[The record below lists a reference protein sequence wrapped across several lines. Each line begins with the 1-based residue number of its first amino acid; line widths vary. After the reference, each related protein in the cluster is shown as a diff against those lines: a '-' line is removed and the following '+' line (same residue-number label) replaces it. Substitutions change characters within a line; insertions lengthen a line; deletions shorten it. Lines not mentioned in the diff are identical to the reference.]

1 MRPEE
6 CLLSFS
12 GLKKKGGRIK
22 NRSASPE
29 GSKTDRR
36 EVFKF

>member
-12 GLKKKGGRIK
+12 GLKQKGRIK
-22 NRSASPE
+22 NLSASPE